1 MPFQALCRCLGPA
14 PVRHIH
20 IAHKRKQSKLNNIA
34 QCLCLSLYS
43 FLTKSIHTQINR
55 FTSSTHLH
63 FGHLWVLHFRDS
75 KKTKTRKKL
84 FEPCTIFFSF
94 LNHGAW
100 FPVGSDWGKH
110 SKQTDDAKSRRNECC
125 RCCCPLFGALE
136 FTPQNASAACN

>member
-1 MPFQALCRCLGPA
+1 MPSQALCRCLGPA

-20 IAHKRKQSKLNNIA
+20 IAHKRKQSKLNAIA

-43 FLTKSIHTQINR
+43 SLTNSRHTQINR

-63 FGHLWVLHFRDS
+63 FGHLWVLHFRDC
-75 KKTKTRKKL
+75 KKTKTRKNLNPVPFFL
-84 FEPCTIFFSF
+84 FF
-94 LNHGAW
+94 NHGAC
-100 FPVGSDWGKH
+100 FTVGSNWGKH
-110 SKQTDDAKSRRNECC
+110 SKQTDDATSRRNECC